1 MDLDRYGRHLRY
13 VQYGTNHEDFGEYMV
28 RNDHTGVYQGRHDAS
43 PDYVTR
49 LYALDTQYSS
59 NPPSGREC
67 GGAYDSTPPSSGSS
81 YSYDSDDDDYNMP
94 DGALTG
100 GYCARKWWC

>member
-1 MDLDRYGRHLRY
+1 
-13 VQYGTNHEDFGEYMV
+13 MV
-28 RNDHTGVYQGRHDAS
+28 RNDHTGVYQGRNDAS
-43 PDYVTR
+43 PDYIAR
-49 LYALDTQYSS
+49 LYELDTQYSA

-67 GGAYDSTPPSSGSS
+67 GDPSPSTPSTGGNS
-81 YSYDSDDDDYNMP
+81 YSYDSDDGDYNMP